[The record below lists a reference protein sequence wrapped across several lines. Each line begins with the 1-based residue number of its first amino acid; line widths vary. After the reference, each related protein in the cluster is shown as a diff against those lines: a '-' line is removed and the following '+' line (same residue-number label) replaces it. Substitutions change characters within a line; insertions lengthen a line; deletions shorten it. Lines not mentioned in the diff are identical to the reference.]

1 MNRLKR
7 KIEKGGVLISV
18 NIIFSKT
25 FLAGIRIENLIH
37 VVPANAPNNYLD
49 RGYLTFEDLTLVP
62 IQKKMIEPSLLTQK
76 EIHYI
81 NQYHQKCRDMVGPL
95 LKRMGK
101 TEGYNWLIK
110 ETTPFG

>member
-1 MNRLKR
+1 MCK
-7 KIEKGGVLISV
+7 LIT
-18 NIIFSKT
+18 FSKT

-62 IQKKMIEPSLLTQK
+62 IQEKMIEPSLLTQK

-81 NQYHQKCRDMVGPL
+81 NQYHQKCRDIVGPL

-110 ETTPFG
+110 ETTPIG